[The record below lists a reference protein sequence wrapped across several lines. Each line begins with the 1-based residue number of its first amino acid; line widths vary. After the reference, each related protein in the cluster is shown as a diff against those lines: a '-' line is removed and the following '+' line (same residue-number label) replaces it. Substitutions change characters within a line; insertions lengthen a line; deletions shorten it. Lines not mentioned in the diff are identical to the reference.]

1 MTALQRKKNLRTP
14 QFEKERI
21 MAQQQNKKRKKK
33 NTAKPNRKK
42 QNVKVEVNQQ
52 NTGNDKKTI
61 VDSNKKEVV
70 KAEKKIKAEKKT
82 PTKKASRNVKPGIFR
97 RAINFLKDV
106 RTELKKVTWLTPDEL
121 MKSTGVV
128 AGIVTIATLYTWIV
142 DSGFGTLA
150 AMILGS
156 K

>member
-1 MTALQRKKNLRTP
+1 SP
-14 QFEKERI
+14 W
-21 MAQQQNKKRKKK
+21 
-33 NTAKPNRKK
+33 
-42 QNVKVEVNQQ
+42 
-52 NTGNDKKTI
+52 
-61 VDSNKKEVV
+61 
-70 KAEKKIKAEKKT
+70 
-82 PTKKASRNVKPGIFR
+82 KPGIFR

-128 AGIVTIATLYTWIV
+128 AGIVTIATLYTWII

>member
-1 MTALQRKKNLRTP
+1 
-14 QFEKERI
+14 

-33 NTAKPNRKK
+33 NTAKSNKKK
-42 QNVKVEVNQQ
+42 QAVKVEVAQQ
-52 NTGNDKKTI
+52 QTGDDKETI
-61 VDSNKKEVV
+61 VVSKKNEVV
-70 KAEKKIKAEKKT
+70 KAEKKAKAEKTK
-82 PTKKASRNVKPGIFR
+82 PTKKADRNEKPGIFR

-128 AGIVTIATLYTWIV
+128 AGIVAFFTLYTWIV

-150 AMILGS
+150 ALILGN